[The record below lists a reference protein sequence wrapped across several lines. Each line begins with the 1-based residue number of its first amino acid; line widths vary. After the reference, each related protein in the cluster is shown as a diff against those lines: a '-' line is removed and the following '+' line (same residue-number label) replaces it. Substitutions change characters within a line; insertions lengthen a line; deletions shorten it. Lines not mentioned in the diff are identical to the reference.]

1 MYQMVILLLF
11 NRSLTWTVE
20 QIANET
26 QIKIDLLVQIL
37 NNLIKSNLLLCTQ
50 LNNDE
55 DLKGNNLDMKYI
67 IALAT
72 DYIRSDI
79 LQYLSI

>member
-1 MYQMVILLLF
+1 
-11 NRSLTWTVE
+11 VE

>member
-26 QIKIDLLVQIL
+26 QMKTDLLIQIL
-37 NNLIKSNLLLCTQ
+37 NKLIKSNLLLCTQ

-55 DLKGNNLDMKYI
+55 DLKGNDLDMKYI

-72 DYIRSDI
+72 DYKRSDI
-79 LQYLSI
+79 LQYLSV